1 MRCVVLPLCHSTHSM
16 DKNFPSNLGPRGRM
30 DTRRNYFAAAA
41 EISRRGAVVIVQHSA
56 QPLAAQHCSRM
67 TRLAFIWHD
76 QPVAETLVVSLAVIV
91 RREFVDRLPQRAF
104 TEEDHPVQAG
114 FLDGSNKALR
124 LGIGV
129 RSQLHPMS
137 T

>member
-1 MRCVVLPLCHSTHSM
+1 M

-41 EISRRGAVVIVQHSA
+41 EISRRGAVVVVQHA
-56 QPLAAQHCSRM
+56 TQTLPPLDHTCFSKRAWLWA
-67 TRLAFIWHD
+67 D
-76 QPVAETLVVSLAVIV
+76 YPVGQALVVALSMVMQNELSNPCA
-91 RREFVDRLPQRAF
+91 QRAL
-104 TEEDHPVQAG
+104 TEQDHPLQAG
-114 FLDGSNKALR
+114 FLDAAYES
-124 LGIGV
+124 LGRRVGV